1 MTRARSTGFHSLLVA
16 SGILLS
22 RIAGLIREQ
31 VYAHFLG
38 TSAASGA
45 FKAALRI
52 PNLLQNLLG
61 EGVLSASF
69 IPVYA
74 RLQTEGKSELAGR
87 VAGIVGALL
96 ALVVGLLSALGA
108 LATPWLVDLVAPGF
122 EGGARAL
129 TIDIVRILFPGTGLL
144 VLSAWCLGIL
154 NSHGKFFLSYVAPVV
169 WNAAMIATLLLF
181 GGRRSGAD
189 LAVLLAWGMVAGALL
204 QLLLQLPFVF
214 RHDREIRFALSLQ
227 LAPVRTVWKN
237 LGPVAAG
244 RGVVQLSAY
253 VDSML
258 ASFLG
263 TAAVAG
269 LSYAQTLYLLPIS
282 LFGMSVAAA
291 ELPTMS
297 GVAGDEQEVASTLSK
312 KLEIGLGRVAFFVV
326 PTVVAFLLL
335 GDLLVTALFQSG
347 KFTRGDSQ
355 FVAYVLAGSTV
366 GLLAACL
373 GRLYSSTFYALG
385 DPRTPFRIAIVR
397 VTLTALL
404 GLLFAFPL
412 RPLLVEAIV
421 RLGLPIPNVTGGAL
435 ALGAVG
441 LTSSAGIA
449 AWIEF
454 LLLRK
459 KLGQRIGRVS
469 LSGSLQLRLWGAALL
484 GGAASF
490 AIRPALEDLAI
501 AGPGRLA
508 AIVRAGLAC
517 GVFGTVYLIAALLLR
532 VPQMSGLLRRIRGGR
547 RPDGGK

>member
-1 MTRARSTGFHSLLVA
+1 MTRSRSTGFNSLLVA

-22 RIAGLIREQ
+22 RIAGLVREL

-38 TSAASGA
+38 TSPASGA

-74 RLQTEGKSELAGR
+74 RLQAEGKTELAGR
-87 VAGIVGALL
+87 VAGVVGALL
-96 ALVVGLLSALGA
+96 ALLVGVLSTLGA
-108 LATPWLVDLVAPGF
+108 VATPWLVDLVAPGF
-122 EGGARAL
+122 VGPARAL

-154 NSHGKFFLSYVAPVV
+154 NSHRKFFLSYVAPVV
-169 WNAAMIATLLLF
+169 WNAAMIATLLIF
-181 GGRRSGAD
+181 GGRRSGGE
-189 LAVLLAWGMVAGALL
+189 LAVLLAWGMVVGALL

-214 RHDREIRFALSLQ
+214 RHDREIRFALNLS
-227 LAPVRTVWKN
+227 LAPVRTVFKN

-269 LSYAQTLYLLPIS
+269 LSFAQTLYLLPIS
-282 LFGMSVAAA
+282 LFGMSIAAA
-291 ELPTMS
+291 ELPNMS
-297 GVAGDEQEVASTLSK
+297 GVAGSAGTEEEIARTLRE
-312 KLEIGLGRVAFFVV
+312 KLETGLGRVAFFVV
-326 PTVVAFLLL
+326 PTVLAFLLL
-335 GDLLVTALFQSG
+335 GDLLITALFQSG
-347 KFTRGDSQ
+347 KFTVADSQ

-397 VTLTALL
+397 VSLTAVL
-404 GLLFAFPL
+404 GVLFAFPL
-412 RPLLVEAIV
+412 RPLFVAALVKV
-421 RLGLPIPNVTGGAL
+421 GLPIPAVEGGAL

-441 LTSSAGIA
+441 LTASAGIA

-454 LLLRK
+454 LLLRR
-459 KLGQRIGRVS
+459 KLGARIGRVA
-469 LSGSLQLRLWGAALL
+469 LSGSLQLRLWSSASIAGVSAFALRPTFAHLAPAGRLGSIVLAGFAAGTFGAIYLILALL
-484 GGAASF
+484 
-490 AIRPALEDLAI
+490 
-501 AGPGRLA
+501 
-508 AIVRAGLAC
+508 
-517 GVFGTVYLIAALLLR
+517 FG
-532 VPQMSGLLRRIRGGR
+532 VPQMSGLIRRLRK
-547 RPDGGK
+547 P

>member
-1 MTRARSTGFHSLLVA
+1 MTRSRSTGFHSLLVA

-22 RIAGLIREQ
+22 RIAGLVREQ
-31 VYAHFLG
+31 VYAYFLG
-38 TSAASGA
+38 TSPASGA

-74 RLQTEGKSELAGR
+74 RLQAEGKTELAGR
-87 VAGIVGALL
+87 VAGVVGALL
-96 ALVVGLLSALGA
+96 ALVVGVLSTLGA
-108 LATPWLVDLVAPGF
+108 VATPWMVDLVAPGF
-122 EGGARAL
+122 TGQARAL

-154 NSHGKFFLSYVAPVV
+154 NSHRKFFLSYVAPVV
-169 WNAAMIATLLLF
+169 WNAAMIATLLIF
-181 GGRRSGAD
+181 GGRRTGGE
-189 LAVLLAWGMVAGALL
+189 LAVLLAWGMVVGALL

-214 RHDREIRFALSLQ
+214 RHDREIRFALNLS
-227 LAPVRTVWKN
+227 LAPVRTVFKN

-253 VDSML
+253 VDSVL

-282 LFGMSVAAA
+282 LFGMSIAAA
-291 ELPTMS
+291 ELPNMS
-297 GVAGDEQEVASTLSK
+297 GVAGSAGSEEEIARTLRE
-312 KLEIGLGRVAFFVV
+312 KLATGLGRVAFFVV
-326 PTVVAFLLL
+326 PTVLAFLLL
-335 GDLLVTALFQSG
+335 GDLLIAALFQSG
-347 KFTRGDSQ
+347 KFTVADSQ

-373 GRLYSSTFYALG
+373 GRLYASTFYALG

-397 VTLTALL
+397 VSLTAAL
-404 GLLFAFPL
+404 GVLFAFPL
-412 RPLLVEAIV
+412 RPLFVAALLKV
-421 RLGLPIPNVTGGAL
+421 GLPIPAVSGGAL

-441 LTSSAGIA
+441 LTASAGIA

-459 KLGQRIGRVS
+459 NLGARIGRVA
-469 LSGSLQLRLWGAALL
+469 LSGSLQVRLWGSAL
-484 GGAASF
+484 
-490 AIRPALEDLAI
+490 I
-501 AGPGRLA
+501 AGAVAFALRSTFAHLVPSGRLGS
-508 AIVRAGLAC
+508 IVLAGLAA
-517 GVFGTVYLIAALLLR
+517 GTFGTIYLLAAFLFG
-532 VPQMSGLLRRIRGGR
+532 VPQMNGLVRRHR
-547 RPDGGK
+547 KK

>member
-1 MTRARSTGFHSLLVA
+1 VTRSRSTGFHSLLVA

-22 RIAGLIREQ
+22 RIAGLVREQ

-38 TSAASGA
+38 TSPASGA

-74 RLQTEGKSELAGR
+74 RLQAEGKTELAGR
-87 VAGIVGALL
+87 VAGVVGALL
-96 ALVVGLLSALGA
+96 ALVVGVLSALGA
-108 LATPWLVDLVAPGF
+108 VGTPWLVDLVAPGF
-122 EGGARAL
+122 HGHARAL

-154 NSHGKFFLSYVAPVV
+154 NSHRKFFLSYVAPVV
-169 WNAAMIATLLLF
+169 WNAAMIATLLIF
-181 GGRRSGAD
+181 GGRRSGGE
-189 LAVLLAWGMVAGALL
+189 LAVLLAWGMVVGALL

-214 RHDREIRFALSLQ
+214 RHDREIRFALSTG
-227 LAPVRTVWKN
+227 LAPVRTVFKN

-269 LSYAQTLYLLPIS
+269 LSFAQTLYLLPIS
-282 LFGMSVAAA
+282 LFGMSIAAA
-291 ELPTMS
+291 ELPNMS
-297 GVAGDEQEVASTLSK
+297 GVAGSAGTEEEIARTLRG

-326 PTVVAFLLL
+326 PTVLAFLLL
-335 GDLLVTALFQSG
+335 GDLLITALFQSG
-347 KFTRGDSQ
+347 KFTAADSQ

-373 GRLYSSTFYALG
+373 GRLYASTFYALG
-385 DPRTPFRIAIVR
+385 DPRTPFRIAIIR
-397 VTLTALL
+397 VSLTAAL
-404 GLLFAFPL
+404 GVLFAFPL
-412 RPLLVEAIV
+412 RPLFVVALLKV
-421 RLGLPIPNVTGGAL
+421 GLPIPAVEGGAL

-441 LTSSAGIA
+441 LTASAGIA

-454 LLLRK
+454 LLLRR
-459 KLGQRIGRVS
+459 KLGARIGRVA
-469 LSGSLQLRLWGAALL
+469 LSGSLQFRLWGAALVA
-484 GGAASF
+484 GAVAFSLRPIF
-490 AIRPALEDLAI
+490 AQLAPA
-501 AGPGRLA
+501 GRLGS
-508 AIVRAGLAC
+508 IVLAGLAA
-517 GVFGTVYLIAALLLR
+517 GTFGTIYLLMAFLFG
-532 VPQMSGLLRRIRGGR
+532 VPQLSGLIRRLRK
-547 RPDGGK
+547 P

>member
-1 MTRARSTGFHSLLVA
+1 MTRSRSTGFHSLLVA

-22 RIAGLIREQ
+22 RIAGLVREQ

-38 TSAASGA
+38 TSPASGA

-74 RLQTEGKSELAGR
+74 RLQAEGKTELAGR
-87 VAGIVGALL
+87 VAGVVGALL
-96 ALVVGLLSALGA
+96 ALVVGVLSALGA
-108 LATPWLVDLVAPGF
+108 MATPWMVDLVAPGF
-122 EGGARAL
+122 TGQARAL

-154 NSHGKFFLSYVAPVV
+154 NSHRKFFLSYVAPVV
-169 WNAAMIATLLLF
+169 WNAAMIATLLIF
-181 GGRRSGAD
+181 GGRRSGGE
-189 LAVLLAWGMVAGALL
+189 LAVLLAWGMVVGALL

-214 RHDREIRFALSLQ
+214 RHDREIRFALTTG
-227 LAPVRTVWKN
+227 LAPVRTVFKN
-237 LGPVAAG
+237 IGPVAAG

-269 LSYAQTLYLLPIS
+269 LSFAQTLYLLPIS
-282 LFGMSVAAA
+282 LFGMSIAAA
-291 ELPTMS
+291 ELPNMS
-297 GVAGDEQEVASTLSK
+297 GVAGNEEEIAATLRAKLST
-312 KLEIGLGRVAFFVV
+312 GLGRVAFFVV
-326 PTVVAFLLL
+326 PTVLAFLLL
-335 GDLLVTALFQSG
+335 GDLLITALFQSG
-347 KFTRGDSQ
+347 KFTAADSQ

-373 GRLYSSTFYALG
+373 GRLYASTFYALG

-397 VTLTALL
+397 VSLTAAL
-404 GLLFAFPL
+404 GALFAFPL
-412 RPLLVEAIV
+412 RPLFAAALVKV
-421 RLGLPIPNVTGGAL
+421 GLPIPAVEEGAL

-441 LTSSAGIA
+441 LTASAGIA

-454 LLLRK
+454 LLLRR
-459 KLGQRIGRVS
+459 KLGARIGRVA
-469 LSGSLQLRLWGAALL
+469 LSGSLQVRLWGSALIA
-484 GGAASF
+484 G
-490 AIRPALEDLAI
+490 AI
-501 AGPGRLA
+501 AFALRSTFAHLVPAGRLGS
-508 AIVRAGLAC
+508 IVLAGLAA
-517 GVFGTVYLIAALLLR
+517 GTFGTIYLLAAFLFG
-532 VPQMSGLLRRIRGGR
+532 VPQMSGLIRRLR
-547 RPDGGK
+547 KT

>member
-1 MTRARSTGFHSLLVA
+1 MTRSRSTGFHSLLVA

-22 RIAGLIREQ
+22 RIAGLVREQ

-38 TSAASGA
+38 TSPASGA

-74 RLQTEGKSELAGR
+74 RLQAEGKTELAGR
-87 VAGIVGALL
+87 VAGVVGALL
-96 ALVVGLLSALGA
+96 ALVVGVLSALGA
-108 LATPWLVDLVAPGF
+108 VGTPWLVDLVAPGF
-122 EGGARAL
+122 HGHARAL

-154 NSHGKFFLSYVAPVV
+154 NSHRKFFLSYVAPVV
-169 WNAAMIATLLLF
+169 WNAAMIATLLIF
-181 GGRRSGAD
+181 GGRRSGGE
-189 LAVLLAWGMVAGALL
+189 LAVLLAWGMVVGALL

-214 RHDREIRFALSLQ
+214 RHDREIRFALSTG
-227 LAPVRTVWKN
+227 LAPVRTVFKN

-269 LSYAQTLYLLPIS
+269 LSFAQTLYLLPIS
-282 LFGMSVAAA
+282 LFGMSIAAA
-291 ELPTMS
+291 ELPNMS
-297 GVAGDEQEVASTLSK
+297 GVAGSAGTEEEIARTLRG

-326 PTVVAFLLL
+326 PTVLAFLLL
-335 GDLLVTALFQSG
+335 GDLLITALFQSG
-347 KFTRGDSQ
+347 KFTAADSQ

-373 GRLYSSTFYALG
+373 GRLYASTFYALG
-385 DPRTPFRIAIVR
+385 DPRTPFRIAIIR
-397 VTLTALL
+397 VSLTAAL
-404 GLLFAFPL
+404 GVLFAFPL
-412 RPLLVEAIV
+412 RPLFVVALLKV
-421 RLGLPIPNVTGGAL
+421 GLPIPAVEGGAL

-441 LTSSAGIA
+441 LTASAGIA

-454 LLLRK
+454 LLLRR
-459 KLGQRIGRVS
+459 KLGARIGRVA
-469 LSGSLQLRLWGAALL
+469 LSGSLQFRLWGAALVA
-484 GGAASF
+484 GAVAFSLRPIF
-490 AIRPALEDLAI
+490 AQLAPA
-501 AGPGRLA
+501 GRLGS
-508 AIVRAGLAC
+508 IVLAGLAA
-517 GVFGTVYLIAALLLR
+517 GTFGTIYLLMAFLFG
-532 VPQMSGLLRRIRGGR
+532 VPQLSGLIRRLRK
-547 RPDGGK
+547 P